1 MFGTLDYFLK
11 SLESDLMK
19 LYSVLKRSALVS
31 DDILAGIT
39 EISKKVTCG
48 PHEHSFLFFPKLALL
63 FPFILLKNI
72 VILAPDLKYELDLYF
87 SFFK

>member
-1 MFGTLDYFLK
+1 MLGVFDYFLK

-19 LYSVLKRSALVS
+19 LYSVLKRSALAS

-39 EISKKVTCG
+39 EITKKVTCG
-48 PHEHSFLFFPKLALL
+48 AHEHSFLLLSKLSLL
-63 FPFILLKNI
+63 FSFVLFKNV
-72 VILAPDLKYELDLYF
+72 VILASDLKDELNLYF

>member
-1 MFGTLDYFLK
+1 MFGTFDYFLK

-48 PHEHSFLFFPKLALL
+48 PHKHSFLFFPKLAL
-63 FPFILLKNI
+63 FFTFILLKNI